1 MSSQETALSVFK
13 GHEDHNQL
21 LPTETYFQNVGPMQK
36 VSVETVRISADPEHG
51 DVYKLRDGQF
61 PLTKRGLEKIAHA
74 AGISFH
80 PEFSRVEEHRSTYCR
95 YKAVGAMR
103 KADGT
108 LQVVTGTYF
117 IDLELDKKNGMTEAR
132 LKERTK
138 FIVQLCESGAKNR
151 AIRSLLGLKSHYKPQ
166 ELKRPF
172 AVPRIDFAPDMSNPQ
187 VVKHLLDQA
196 TQSTA
201 QVYAPPA
208 GQEVAALT
216 NGGEAVGQQDGEPV
230 GEPVD
235 DLDDA
240 LGEPEPSENE
250 HKVSVFKTMDK
261 AEQTKTFG
269 ETVTNKSYPIGTK
282 TKPSD
287 LRKLWL
293 MDRVAAYSE
302 LLEWQGG
309 E

>member
-1 MSSQETALSVFK
+1 MSSPVSTALDLFK
-13 GHEDHNQL
+13 EYPADKYNLLIPTPTFFQQL
-21 LPTETYFQNVGPMQK
+21 GPMQRL
-36 VSVETVRISADPEHG
+36 SVEVFKVNPTPNG
-51 DVYKLRDGQF
+51 PDVYEIEKGKY
-61 PLTKRGLEKIAHA
+61 PLKGRCLSAISLT

-80 PEFSRVEEHRSTYCR
+80 PVLTRIEEHRDSYCR
-95 YKAVGAMR
+95 AKAVGVM
-103 KADGT
+103 KKGDGT
-108 LQVVTGTYF
+108 LITLPGTYY
-117 IDLELDKKNGMTEAR
+117 IDLEKDKRNGMSPAR
-132 LKERTK
+132 LKKREQY
-138 FIVQLCESGAKNR
+138 IVQLCESGAMNR
-151 AIRSLLGLKSHYKPQ
+151 VIRRILAIQNHYTEE
-166 ELKRPF
+166 ELKKPF
-172 AVPRIDFAPDMSNPQ
+172 IVPRVDFAPDFSDP
-187 VVKHLLDQA
+187 VVKQFLLEQA

-201 QVYAPPA
+201 QVYGPPA

-216 NGGEAVGQQDGEPV
+216 NGDPVGEPV
-230 GEPVD
+230 GEDPD

-240 LGEPEPSENE
+240 LGSAEPSENE

-269 ETVTNKSYPIGTK
+269 ETVTNKNYPIGTK